1 MKWTPGISMNFAGSP
16 RATDRGSAAQRR
28 AQRFF
33 RLNCLLG
40 ASALLAAGTVV
51 AGGLDSVSL
60 TSSTGAERV
69 TLLGQ
74 AFSHPSVNAAA
85 AALLALL
92 VVAGVVLTIGARAAA
107 GAALASRRFGRA
119 IEARCV
125 RRERDFLVFADDD
138 VHAFCAGLLRPRIY
152 ISTGALNVLSSDEVN
167 AVLAHERHHRRR
179 RDPLRIAMGRVSA
192 RALFFLPVA
201 GMVHGRYCAM
211 AELAADDSA
220 AGSQAGGSRA
230 LASALLAFA
239 RRGRPT
245 EAVGIA
251 PERVEHMLG
260 QQPDWP
266 LPTRVVGAVLAVSAL
281 TTGCVV
287 VLAQAA
293 STRASLALPFLSTR
307 PCLAIIALPV
317 AGLAW
322 WAAARVRGYRLA
334 AQSARS
340 RL

>member
-119 IEARCV
+119 IRRRICVHGGV
-125 RRERDFLVFADDD
+125 RRGPRD
-138 VHAFCAGLLRPRIY
+138 GEG
-152 ISTGALNVLSSDEVN
+152 S
-167 AVLAHERHHRRR
+167 AVQ
-179 RDPLRIAMGRVSA
+179 
-192 RALFFLPVA
+192 RAN
-201 GMVHGRYCAM
+201 
-211 AELAADDSA
+211 
-220 AGSQAGGSRA
+220 
-230 LASALLAFA
+230 
-239 RRGRPT
+239 RG
-245 EAVGIA
+245 VII
-251 PERVEHMLG
+251 
-260 QQPDWP
+260 
-266 LPTRVVGAVLAVSAL
+266 
-281 TTGCVV
+281 GCDG
-287 VLAQAA
+287 
-293 STRASLALPFLSTR
+293 F
-307 PCLAIIALPV
+307 
-317 AGLAW
+317 
-322 WAAARVRGYRLA
+322 
-334 AQSARS
+334 
-340 RL
+340 